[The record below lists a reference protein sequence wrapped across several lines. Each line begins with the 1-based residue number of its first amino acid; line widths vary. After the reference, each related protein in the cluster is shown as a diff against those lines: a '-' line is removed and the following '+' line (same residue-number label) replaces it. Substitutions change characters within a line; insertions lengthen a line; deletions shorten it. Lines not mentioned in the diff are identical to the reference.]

1 MPAGLRESRGWAE
14 GSVLLL
20 LETNDGVML
29 MTRDE
34 LERQVHAEFA
44 GADLVNELLAERHAE
59 AAKDAEDERI

>member
-1 MPAGLRESRGWAE
+1 
-14 GSVLLL
+14 
-20 LETNDGVML
+20 ML